1 MGNDLVSQNCPS
13 LNCCQS
19 VAEDPHGQNFA
30 DNTAK
35 PGIQKSKAQVLIV
48 GQKNLKSVIK
58 IQAIAK
64 GFLVR
69 KKRATEKGLEDPK
82 P

>member
-1 MGNDLVSQNCPS
+1 M
-13 LNCCQS
+13 
-19 VAEDPHGQNFA
+19 
-30 DNTAK
+30 
-35 PGIQKSKAQVLIV
+35 II

-58 IQAIAK
+58 IQAIVK

-82 P
+82 PQLSHRREYQAGRINFGQANKSRQEGN